1 MRRLRKAFLQD
12 PIVLAAPL
20 QTPLEKRPF
29 TLTILSPSS
38 FSLDTV
44 QKVALALLL
53 IPTILGFFGSLFSGD
68 WTLVGITGVLLLL
81 IGLMVWIIKLRSE
94 MVWKVTWREDS
105 VTVEDGRY
113 GATETWT
120 EPLTAF
126 TGLQHDFGILPRGG
140 QYTPNRKVHGL
151 LLTHPTDPFKHILLH
166 ASYDKIEDDIVAYY
180 ETALGKRLQ

>member
-1 MRRLRKAFLQD
+1 MRRLKKAFLQD

-20 QTPLEKRPF
+20 QTPLDKRPF

-38 FSLDTV
+38 FSLDAV

-53 IPTILGFFGSLFSGD
+53 IPTVLGFLGGLFSGD
-68 WTLVGITGVLLLL
+68 WTIVGITGFLLLL
-81 IGLMVWIIKLRSE
+81 IGFMVWIIKLRSE
-94 MVWKVTWREDS
+94 MVWKVMWGKDS
-105 VTVEDGRY
+105 VTVKDGRY

-126 TGLQHDFGILPRGG
+126 TGLHHDFGILPRGG

-151 LLTHPTDPFKHILLH
+151 LLTHREDPFKHILLH
-166 ASYDKIEDDIVAYY
+166 ASYDKIEDNVVAYY
-180 ETALGKRLQ
+180 EAELEKRLQ